1 RNLLI
6 FIIGTNDVHRV
17 GADETV
23 RRVAYTIESIRYF
36 YPGIHIVWQMLQ
48 RRTRKTWL
56 LPEGESVL
64 NEISRCNVRL
74 TQLAAQMNFDTI
86 QPDIPINY
94 MYDGLHPSAYGVNM
108 MEETIRHYLRTN
120 KVICSS
126 FSTVPSFSSTIV
138 SPPPLMSINL

>member
-1 RNLLI
+1 
-6 FIIGTNDVHRV
+6 
-17 GADETV
+17 
-23 RRVAYTIESIRYF
+23 
-36 YPGIHIVWQMLQ
+36 MLQ